1 MMFRK
6 ATLAAVAAAMIA
18 LTAAPAAPALA
29 GPAETAFLQKLSSTW
44 SGKGNLKGANTGPI
58 ACKVVFTAGGKS
70 TKFQGR
76 CNIPDMA
83 QQAFSGTISYNDKT
97 KQYESRSSSGTVPG
111 VRKGD
116 KLLFRT
122 SSRNLAGTSTST
134 MTISPSSLVVD
145 FALVEKK
152 SGEKTTS
159 RITFSR

>member
-1 MMFRK
+1 MLRN

-18 LTAAPAAPALA
+18 LSAAPAFA
-29 GPAETAFLQKLSSTW
+29 GPAETAFLQKLTNTW
-44 SGKGNLKGANTGPI
+44 SGKGKLQGANSGPI
-58 ACKVVFTAGGKS
+58 ACKIVVTGGGKS

-83 QQAFSGTISYNDKT
+83 QQAFSGSIAYNDKT

-111 VRKGD
+111 IRKGD
-116 KLLFRT
+116 KLVFRT
-122 SSRNLAGTSTST
+122 SNRNLAGTSTST

-152 SGEKTTS
+152 SGDKTTS

>member
-1 MMFRK
+1 MLRRVL
-6 ATLAAVAAAMIA
+6 LAVAAAAMIA
-18 LTAAPAAPALA
+18 LTAAPAAIA
-29 GPAETAFLQKLSSTW
+29 GPAEQAFLQKLGNTF
-44 SGKGNLKGANTGPI
+44 SGKGNLKGANSGPI

-97 KQYESRSSSGTVPG
+97 KQYESRSVGGVVPG
-111 VRKGD
+111 IRKGD
-116 KLLFRT
+116 KLVFRT
-122 SSRNLAGTSTST
+122 SSKNVAGTSTST

-145 FALVEKK
+145 FSLTERK
-152 SGEKTTS
+152 SGEKTTA